1 MKRSIKIILAI
12 SLLSI
17 FSVWASNFY
26 DFSTV
31 LVTYLLAG
39 LVFAGHAAYKIL
51 SSIFTL
57 KDHPSEKKLVNEDIK
72 RAIKFYE
79 DNGLRLHIQTSNP

>member
-12 SLLSI
+12 SFLSVI
-17 FSVWASNFY
+17 SVWASYVY
-26 DFSTV
+26 DFSTI
-31 LVTYLLAG
+31 LVPYLLAG
-39 LVFAGHAAYKIL
+39 LAVAGHAAYTIL

-57 KDHPSEKKLVNEDIK
+57 KDHPNEKKLVNEDIK